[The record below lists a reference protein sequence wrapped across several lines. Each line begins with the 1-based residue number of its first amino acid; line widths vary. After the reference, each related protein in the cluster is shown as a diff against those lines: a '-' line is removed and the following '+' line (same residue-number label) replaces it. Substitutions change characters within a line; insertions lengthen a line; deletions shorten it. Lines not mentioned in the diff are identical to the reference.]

1 LTIIVILNEVK
12 DLKQN
17 MKMKNIY
24 KSAIIALMALGL
36 SSCTSFLDMSPTD
49 KVSDKVMWESTTNAE
64 YHVNYLYSYIY
75 DVLMGQCVAG
85 QTEALTDMLKYGSYN
100 YNALCYIPSEIAYG
114 AATTLT
120 AGYVDSY
127 LGYWGSWYTGI
138 SKVNKA
144 IVSLRKY
151 GQMSDQ
157 DKLRLEAEMKFMRAF
172 LYFDLMKRYKE
183 IIIYD
188 ENLDAYAKDKAVSSE
203 AEGWDLIQADLE
215 YAAEN
220 LPERTASKGRLDKG
234 MAWGFMTRA
243 MLYAERWDLVKTA
256 AAEVEKLGYALEAD
270 YQDGYMKPI
279 GSGNKEAIIQYQ
291 FDRANDVTHSYDF
304 YYTPGGDFSI
314 NKETGG
320 GYGTPTQEMVESYEL
335 ATGGFPDWTPWHDVT
350 TQTPPYADLEPRFH
364 ASVLYNGA
372 PWKGRKI
379 EPYVG
384 GADGWCQW
392 NLEREPKG
400 RTTTG
405 YYLRK
410 MVDESHDVIAY
421 SGGVQPLI
429 VLRYAEVLL
438 NKAEACHKTN
448 DPAGANAAVRAI
460 RDRVGLPYEDVTGDD
475 LWKAIRQE
483 RKVELAYEGL
493 WYWDLRRWKV
503 AHKPYPEGLTGYQ
516 QHGLKIEKN
525 NDGTFTYTYVSV
537 DDQDRN
543 FPEKMYRFPMPTGE
557 LNNNGAVDQYPEW
570 K

>member
-1 LTIIVILNEVK
+1 
-12 DLKQN
+12 

-243 MLYAERWDLVKTA
+243 MLYAERWELVKTA
-256 AAEVEKLGYALEAD
+256 AAEVEKLGYVLEAD

-335 ATGGFPDWTPWHDVT
+335 ATGGFPDWTPWHEVT
-350 TQTPPYADLEPRFH
+350 TETPPYADLEPRFH

-372 PWKGRKI
+372 SWKGRKI

>member
-1 LTIIVILNEVK
+1 
-12 DLKQN
+12 
-17 MKMKNIY
+17 MKNIY

-460 RDRVGLPYEDVTGDD
+460 RDRVDLPYEDVTGDD

>member
-1 LTIIVILNEVK
+1 
-12 DLKQN
+12 
-17 MKMKNIY
+17 MKNIY
-24 KSAIIALMALGL
+24 KLAITALMALGL

-350 TQTPPYADLEPRFH
+350 TETPPYADLEPRFH

-460 RDRVGLPYEDVTGDD
+460 RDRVDLPYEDLTGDD

>member
-1 LTIIVILNEVK
+1 
-12 DLKQN
+12 
-17 MKMKNIY
+17 MKNIY

-256 AAEVEKLGYALEAD
+256 AVEVEKLGYALEAD

-350 TQTPPYADLEPRFH
+350 TETPPYADLEPRFH

>member
-1 LTIIVILNEVK
+1 
-12 DLKQN
+12 
-17 MKMKNIY
+17 MKNIY

-256 AAEVEKLGYALEAD
+256 AVEVEKLGYALEAD

-460 RDRVGLPYEDVTGDD
+460 RDRVGLPYEDMTGDD
-475 LWKAIRQE
+475 LWKTIRQE

>member
-1 LTIIVILNEVK
+1 
-12 DLKQN
+12 

-256 AAEVEKLGYALEAD
+256 AVEVEKLGYALEAD

-350 TQTPPYADLEPRFH
+350 TETPPYADLEPRFH

-460 RDRVGLPYEDVTGDD
+460 RDRVDLPYEDLTGDD

>member
-1 LTIIVILNEVK
+1 
-12 DLKQN
+12 

-256 AAEVEKLGYALEAD
+256 AAEVEKLGYVLEAN

-335 ATGGFPDWTPWHDVT
+335 ATGGFPDWTPWHEVT
-350 TQTPPYADLEPRFH
+350 TETPPYADLEPRFH

-372 PWKGRKI
+372 TWKGRKI

-460 RDRVGLPYEDVTGDD
+460 RDRVDLPYEDLTGDD

-493 WYWDLRRWKV
+493 WYWDIRRWKV

>member
-1 LTIIVILNEVK
+1 
-12 DLKQN
+12 

-24 KSAIIALMALGL
+24 KLVITALMALGL

-243 MLYAERWDLVKTA
+243 MLYAERWELVKTA

-350 TQTPPYADLEPRFH
+350 TETPPYADLEPRFH

-438 NKAEACHKTN
+438 NKAEACYELDKRSEAN
-448 DPAGANAAVRAI
+448 DAVAAI
-460 RDRVGLPYEDVTGDD
+460 RARVGLPYTPKGGSE
-475 LWKAIRQE
+475 LWDAIRQE
-483 RKVELAYEGL
+483 RRVELAFEGH
-493 WYWDLRRWKV
+493 WYWDLRRWRV
-503 AHKPYPEGLTGYQ
+503 AHKQDPEGLTGYQ
-516 QHGLKIEKN
+516 VHGLKVTDN
-525 NDGTFTYTYVSV
+525 GDGSFTYEYVSV
-537 DDQDRN
+537 DNEDRE
-543 FPEKMYRFPMPTGE
+543 FQERMYRLPMPDGE
-557 LNNNGAVDQYPEW
+557 LENNSLVEQYPEW